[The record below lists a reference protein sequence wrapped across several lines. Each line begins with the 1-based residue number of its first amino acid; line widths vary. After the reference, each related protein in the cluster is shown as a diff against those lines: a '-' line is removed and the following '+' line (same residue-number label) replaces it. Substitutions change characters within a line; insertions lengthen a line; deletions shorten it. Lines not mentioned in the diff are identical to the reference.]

1 MNRVGA
7 QAEQLG
13 VAWTFH
19 EWTTCVLSVSIA
31 PKDIIVWQHNKE
43 TVLEQERLIEVIGAL
58 TGVAQG
64 VECHPTNQKVAG
76 LIPSQGTCPGHR
88 PGPQQGALERQPHI
102 DVSLPLSPSLSL
114 SLKINK

>member
-7 QAEQLG
+7 QEEQLG
-13 VAWTFH
+13 AAWTFC

-43 TVLEQERLIEVIGAL
+43 TVSEQERLIEVIGAL

-76 LIPSQGTCPGHR
+76 LIPSQGTCPGRR
-88 PGPQQGALERQPHI
+88 PGPQWGARERQPHI
-102 DVSLPLSPSLSL
+102 DASLPLFFPSSLS
-114 SLKINK
+114 INK